1 MAKTEQL
8 QIRVTAAEKAQIKAR
23 ARQANEDVSSW
34 VLKQLLPTAEVRFQ
48 AFCETLVISLTPR
61 PRGLAEVGD
70 FLAGI
75 NAETLLQAVARP
87 PRVDLEPFEANYLA
101 AMIEQNCVTKETD
114 LPNWLA
120 DIEPLPNPWFASSL
134 ASSRLRLL
142 MHSPPAFRSRN
153 LFIDAI
159 PWESPPR
166 LPEDRVLVLLERL
179 NAELANKGVKG
190 ELFLLGGAVICL
202 VFEAGESSGEL
213 IFQPARVI
221 RAAAKRVAVMLGY
234 PENWL
239 NDAVMAYLGNKG
251 EFHSYLCRSNL
262 RVSRA
267 SPEYLLAMKCL
278 ALRVGEEFHDQQDVG
293 FLLRYLN
300 LESYASAIDIIT
312 RYYPPERLPQK
323 TLDALGEMLQ
333 NPR

>member
-1 MAKTEQL
+1 M
-8 QIRVTAAEKAQIKAR
+8 
-23 ARQANEDVSSW
+23 
-34 VLKQLLPTAEVRFQ
+34 P
-48 AFCETLVISLTPR
+48 
-61 PRGLAEVGD
+61 
-70 FLAGI
+70 
-75 NAETLLQAVARP
+75 
-87 PRVDLEPFEANYLA
+87 
-101 AMIEQNCVTKETD
+101 
-114 LPNWLA
+114 
-120 DIEPLPNPWFASSL
+120 
-134 ASSRLRLL
+134 
-142 MHSPPAFRSRN
+142 H
-153 LFIDAI
+153 
-159 PWESPPR
+159 
-166 LPEDRVLVLLERL
+166 LPEDSVLVLLERL

-190 ELFLLGGAVICL
+190 DLFLLGGAVICL
-202 VFEAGESSGEL
+202 VFEAGESSGESDDF
-213 IFQPARVI
+213 FQPVRVV
-221 RAAAKRVAVMLGY
+221 RAAAKRVAVLLGY

-278 ALRVGEEFHDQQDVG
+278 AMWAGEEFHDQRDVG

-300 LESYASAIDIIT
+300 LENYASAIDIIT